1 MKQPNLDIQ
10 RELDRLKEEKPSIV
24 KIPNAR
30 TSYKIGWMKNK
41 TIRKIT
47 QVLNEKTN
55 NANQEDVVLSKAMAL
70 IVLNGFWKILFFYP
84 ILWRWFAYVRQYNDY
99 QILPVIEEAKK
110 KAPQIPYLLSMT
122 YLQGLKDTLATMTR
136 EEVERMRQEQ
146 Q

>member
-10 RELDRLKEEKPSIV
+10 RELDRLKNERPTV
-24 KIPNAR
+24 VAIPN
-30 TSYKIGWMKNK
+30 TKKTYKIGWMHNK

-47 QVLNEKTN
+47 SVLNKKAKDASE
-55 NANQEDVVLSKAMAL
+55 EDVVLCKTMAL
-70 IVLNGFWKILFFYP
+70 IILNGFWKIMFFYP
-84 ILWRWFAYVRQYNDY
+84 ILWRWFAYVKQYHDY

-136 EEVERMRQEQ
+136 EEVEHLHQGQ